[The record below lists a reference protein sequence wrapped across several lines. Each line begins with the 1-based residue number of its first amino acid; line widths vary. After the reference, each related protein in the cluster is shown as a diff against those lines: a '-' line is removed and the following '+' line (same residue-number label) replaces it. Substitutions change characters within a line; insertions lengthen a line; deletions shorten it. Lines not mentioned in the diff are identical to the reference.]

1 MILSCHKNNSEG
13 LCMKSIITSVK
24 GTRDF
29 YPEDMFIRTWLYQK
43 MREVSELFGYLEFDG
58 PFLERIDLYA
68 AKSGEELVREQA
80 FVFEDRGGDPITLRP
95 ELTPSLARMIA
106 QRQKQLVFPQR
117 WWSFGPFWRYE
128 RPQKGRTR
136 EFFQWNI
143 DLLGADSAESDCEL
157 ILICIKFFQKVGLKS
172 NQVKIFINSRKLMD
186 QVFMEIGISN
196 EIKPNVFRLIDR
208 LDKLSP
214 DEWQKSAYEIGL
226 NDEQFRELKR
236 ILSDKSLW
244 KKSNEL
250 VTLFSIVDSLEVSEF
265 VVYDP
270 QIIRGLDYY
279 TGIVFEA
286 RDVDKEGRAILGGG
300 HYGNLVGD
308 VGGDVLPGVGFAMG
322 DVMIR
327 LILEK
332 YNCLPNFINTSG
344 KVLVTVFDETL
355 LQESFKV
362 AGELRDSGIN
372 SVCITEPGKLMKQF
386 KYADRIGVPCVI
398 VLGPD
403 EIARN
408 EVTVKDLRNRTQ
420 ENITRADLVLYIN
433 KLLAQDRAV

>member
-1 MILSCHKNNSEG
+1 MLLFCHKNKFEG
-13 LCMKSIITSVK
+13 YYMKSIITSVK

-29 YPEDMFIRTWLYQK
+29 YPEDMFIRNWLYQK

-58 PFLERIDLYA
+58 PFLERIELYA

-143 DLLGADSAESDCEL
+143 DLLGADSAESDSEL
-157 ILICIKFFQKVGLKS
+157 ILICIRFFQKVGLNS
-172 NQVKIFINSRKLMD
+172 NQVKIFINSRQLMD
-186 QVFMEIGISN
+186 QVFQEIGITGEN
-196 EIKPNVFRLIDR
+196 KPNVFRLIDR
-208 LDKLSP
+208 LEKSSP
-214 DEWQKSAYEIGL
+214 DEWQKSATEIGL
-226 NDEQFRELKR
+226 NDEQFQKLKK
-236 ILSDKSLW
+236 ILAEKSLW

-250 VTLFSIVDSLEVSEF
+250 VKLFSLVDSLGLSDF

-286 RDVDKEGRAILGGG
+286 RDVDREGRAILGGG

-322 DVMIR
+322 DVM
-327 LILEK
+327 
-332 YNCLPNFINTSG
+332 
-344 KVLVTVFDETL
+344 
-355 LQESFKV
+355 
-362 AGELRDSGIN
+362 
-372 SVCITEPGKLMKQF
+372 
-386 KYADRIGVPCVI
+386 
-398 VLGPD
+398 
-403 EIARN
+403 
-408 EVTVKDLRNRTQ
+408 
-420 ENITRADLVLYIN
+420 
-433 KLLAQDRAV
+433 

>member
-1 MILSCHKNNSEG
+1 
-13 LCMKSIITSVK
+13 MKSIITSVK

-433 KLLAQDRAV
+433 KLLAQDSAV